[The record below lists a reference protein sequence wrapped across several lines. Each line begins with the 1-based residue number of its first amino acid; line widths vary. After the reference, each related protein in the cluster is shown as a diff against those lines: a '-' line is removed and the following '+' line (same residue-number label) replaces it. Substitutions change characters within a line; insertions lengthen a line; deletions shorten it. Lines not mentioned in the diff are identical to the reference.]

1 MNLLKSLLP
10 IAAIAAGTYFGGGT
24 GGATAMKL
32 ADTFLTAGGRNKDK
46 PGPAFG
52 AAPTIRPTPLGQMNL
67 ASRGSQVPAQM
78 NPIQQVMQSDPRL
91 ESAIVNLL
99 NSARNQQVIDMFS
112 KHGNVNFTAKGGKQQ
127 AIQQTGIQV

>member
-1 MNLLKSLLP
+1 MNLLKALLP

-32 ADTFLTAGGRNKDK
+32 ADTFLTAGGRKKDD
-46 PGPAFG
+46 PAFG
-52 AAPTIRPTPLGQMNL
+52 AAPVVKATKLGQMNL
-67 ASRGSQVPAQM
+67 GSRGSQIPVQM

-91 ESAIVNLL
+91 ESALVSLL
-99 NSARNQQVIDMFS
+99 NNARNQQVIDMFS
-112 KHGNVNFTAKGGKQQ
+112 KHGNINFTAKGGKQQ

>member
-24 GGATAMKL
+24 GGATAKKL
-32 ADTFLTAGGRNKDK
+32 ADTFLTAGGGKDK
-46 PGPAFG
+46 PAFG
-52 AAPTIRPTPLGQMNL
+52 AAPVVKATKLGQMNL
-67 ASRGSQVPAQM
+67 GSRGSQIPVQM

-91 ESAIVNLL
+91 ESALVSLL
-99 NSARNQQVIDMFS
+99 NNARNQQVIDMFS
-112 KHGNVNFTAKGGKQQ
+112 KHGNINFTAKGGKQQ